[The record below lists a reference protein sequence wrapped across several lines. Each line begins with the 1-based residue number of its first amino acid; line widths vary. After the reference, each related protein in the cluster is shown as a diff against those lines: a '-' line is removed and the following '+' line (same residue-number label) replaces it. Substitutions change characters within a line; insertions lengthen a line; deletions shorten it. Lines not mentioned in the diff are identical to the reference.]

1 MSFTT
6 TNPDL
11 INILNEYLET
21 LQSCNRSFLV
31 GAGCSKCAKL
41 PLTGELADLAKA
53 KMASGSKSLEILEII
68 IKNFSTDPTITIEE
82 YISEIVD
89 YAAILERRIDKGS
102 KNPTIDLAGKAY
114 LEKDLKDAVIEIQK
128 FIVESI
134 EEKNFEL
141 KTHIDFIKAIHYRLD
156 NGKNQFTTPTNY
168 FVLNYDTLIEDALS
182 MNKINYADGFRGG
195 AIGWWDSSVFHDTDI
210 KARLFKL
217 HGSLDWCISDDD
229 KLPRRLKQ
237 KSKHKAYNFN
247 DNVLIY
253 PCATKYQETQ
263 NDPFA
268 QLLNNY
274 RNILKHNDKAVLT
287 ICGYRFADN
296 HINIEIEKALSEA
309 RNLTVI
315 IFSEVDTPNDNP
327 TLKRWYDN
335 KAFRPHIKFFT
346 KKGFY
351 HNDITVQDKG
361 SDIDWWKFESLTE
374 ILNQ

>member
-1 MSFTT
+1 MSFTI
-6 TNPDL
+6 TNSEL
-11 INILNEYLET
+11 QERVNEYLET
-21 LQSCNRSFLV
+21 LQSCNRSFLI

-41 PLTGELADLAKA
+41 PLTGELADLVKA
-53 KMASGSKSLEILEII
+53 KMTVASKSKDILEII
-68 IKNFSTDPTITIEE
+68 IKNFTTDPNITIEE

-89 YAAILERRIDKGS
+89 YAAILERRVDKGS
-102 KNPTIDLAGKAY
+102 PNPTIDLGGKTY
-114 LEKDLKDAVIEIQK
+114 KEEDLKNAVIEIQK
-128 FIVESI
+128 LIVESI

-141 KTHIDFIKAIHYRLD
+141 KTHVDFIKAIHYRLD
-156 NGKNQFTTPTNY
+156 NGKSQFATPTNY

-182 MNKINYADGFRGG
+182 INKVNYADGFRGG
-195 AIGWWDSSVFHDTDI
+195 AIGWWDTTVFNDNGI

-237 KSKHKAYNFN
+237 KSKHTAYNFN

-253 PCATKYQETQ
+253 PCATKYKETQ

-268 QLLNNY
+268 QLLNHY
-274 RNILKHNDKAVLT
+274 RSILKQNDKAVLT

-296 HINIEIEKALSEA
+296 HINIEIEKALSDA

-315 IFSEVDTPNDNP
+315 IFSEVDTPNDNS
-327 TLKRWYDN
+327 TLKAWFEN
-335 KAFRPHIKFFT
+335 KDFKPHLKFFT

-351 HNDITVQDKG
+351 HNDITIQDGGK
-361 SDIDWWKFESLTE
+361 DIDWWKFESLTE
-374 ILNQ
+374 ILNK